1 MSVIVINAVLTYKYK
16 VTNMSTEVLLQGL
29 LKLPFDECKDELR
42 LLNTARHLASEKRTS
57 RIPAAAGRRGT
68 FELLKQKQNRGVE
81 LPLATPT
88 LCQPE
93 SVRIPFIVK

>member
-1 MSVIVINAVLTYKYK
+1 MDDEREDNQEKDDK
-16 VTNMSTEVLLQGL
+16 VTKISTEVLIQGPH
-29 LKLPFDECKDELR
+29 KLSFDDRKDELR

-68 FELLKQKQNRGVE
+68 FELFKQKQNRGVE

-88 LCQPE
+88 LSQPE

>member
-1 MSVIVINAVLTYKYK
+1 MSVIFINAVLADKYK
-16 VTNMSTEVLLQGL
+16 VTTLSTEVLLEDL
-29 LKLPFDECKDELR
+29 RNKPFDDRKDVLL
-42 LLNTARHLASEKRTS
+42 LLNTARHLASKKRTS

-68 FELLKQKQNRGVE
+68 FELFKQKQNRGVE